1 MKKEFNFKRMLLA
14 VLAMLAV
21 GTMAFTSCSDDDK
34 DDIEDIKGIINGGNG
49 NVDVNIQDNGNSM
62 TMVITGSSSTTTTV
76 AKFDGSTDASLCT
89 SYVETVAYNNKLL
102 CDITWDT
109 YQEIPQEEKDTY
121 GFVMTRSGNTL
132 TYTYLD
138 SDDVYIGTPKSYIK
152 IMWDAANGS
161 VSSGSN
167 GSGGSGSGYT
177 SSDIPSTPGGVGEF
191 E

>member
-1 MKKEFNFKRMLLA
+1 MKKEFNFNRMLLA

-76 AKFDGSTDASLCT
+76 AKFDGSTDGSLCT

-102 CDITWDT
+102 CDITW
-109 YQEIPQEEKDTY
+109 DTY

-177 SSDIPSTPGGVGEF
+177 SSDIPSTPGGVGES